1 MIPKYF
7 ILKHIIT
14 GEYHIASITEWG
26 SKYTLDDYIL
36 VISTDS
42 LESAKISMEK
52 LIGLDKISKKLE
64 QTKSANK
71 IIRFFKENSLTS
83 LDIPVYANG
92 ANIKDVQLDFDDDNN
107 YFFNL
112 ILE

>member
-1 MIPKYF
+1 MIPKYV
-7 ILKHIIT
+7 ILKHNIT

-26 SKYTLDDYIL
+26 SKYILNDYFP
-36 VISTDS
+36 VTSTDS

-52 LIGLDKISKKLE
+52 LIGLDKFSKKLE
-64 QTKSANK
+64 HTKSANK

-92 ANIKDVQLDFDDDNN
+92 ANIKDIQLDVDDDNN

-112 ILE
+112 IFE